1 MLVENLPP
9 DCAAARKIRGHD
21 WVDLNHQVANLTDS
35 VHQLMRTVA
44 GTVTPKGR
52 PVPHV
57 APVWRPT
64 NPDVIGDTSEA
75 DQAAVLAYLDS
86 MKPVREEPTDA

>member
-9 DCAAARKIRGHD
+9 DCAVARAIRGHT
-21 WVDLNHQVANLTDS
+21 WVDLNHQVAELNDS
-35 VHQLMRTVA
+35 VNQLMRAVA

-52 PVPHV
+52 SVPAI

-64 NPDVIGDTSEA
+64 NPDVIGDTSGA
-75 DQAAVLAYLDS
+75 DQAAVIAYLDS
-86 MKPVREEPTDA
+86 MKPPGEEPTHA